1 MCVSCM
7 PLTIDTTG
15 DIVSGMMEVEKWFR
29 ILEWDWKEAFPIG
42 ELADAVDDLSGGSVR
57 VHEIGTGSD
66 QFAIVLTTGG
76 MTAGEVAEAYAK
88 RHEYED
94 ET

>member
-1 MCVSCM
+1 
-7 PLTIDTTG
+7 
-15 DIVSGMMEVEKWFR
+15 MEAEKRFR

-42 ELADAVDDLSGGSVR
+42 ELAGVVDDLSSGSVQ

-66 QFAIVLTTGG
+66 QYAIVLTTGG
-76 MTAGEVAEAYAK
+76 MTAGEVAEAYVK

>member
-1 MCVSCM
+1 
-7 PLTIDTTG
+7 
-15 DIVSGMMEVEKWFR
+15 MMEAEKRFR

-42 ELADAVDDLSGGSVR
+42 ELADVVDDLSRGAVQ

-66 QFAIVLTTGG
+66 RYAIVLTAGD
-76 MTAGEVAEAYAK
+76 MTAGEVAQAYVK